1 MRVKLFFLVV
11 MREVYATSET
21 IVFLLLYRFVVPF
34 AVAQNLVT
42 FATGHV
48 TPKLWAREY
57 LRLFLSSANDCCSL
71 LVVFTCRGNASL
83 NYLLPPRQTA
93 EAPA

>member
-42 FATGHV
+42 FATG
-48 TPKLWAREY
+48 ARY
-57 LRLFLSSANDCCSL
+57 TQALGARVPSSLSLFCK
-71 LVVFTCRGNASL
+71 
-83 NYLLPPRQTA
+83 
-93 EAPA
+93 